1 MYKKILL
8 GTILIVAIIF
18 SFNSCFAE
26 DNSSMLDNMGD
37 NMKNA
42 VNNVQ
47 NGVEDAA
54 RNISG
59 ASKDATENIAQKAN
73 SVTNELM
80 DGDNNST
87 YNANYNATRTA
98 TDNNNTFMGMD
109 ANVWTWLIIGVAA
122 VAIIALILYY
132 MAGLRSSDNYRD

>member
-8 GTILIVAIIF
+8 GTILIVAIVF

-37 NMKNA
+37 NMRNA

-80 DGDNNST
+80 DGDSN

-98 TDNNNTFMGMD
+98 IDNNSNTFMGMD
-109 ANVWTWLIIGVAA
+109 ANVWTWLIVGIAA
-122 VAIIALILYY
+122 IAIIALIWYY
-132 MAGLRSSDNYRD
+132 MAGLRSSDNYKD

>member
-8 GTILIVAIIF
+8 GTILIVAIVF

-37 NMKNA
+37 NIKNA

-47 NGVEDAA
+47 NGVEEAA

-80 DGDNNST
+80 DGDSN

-98 TDNNNTFMGMD
+98 TDNNSNTFMGMD
-109 ANVWTWLIIGVAA
+109 ANVWTWLIVGIAA
-122 VAIIALILYY
+122 IAIIALIWYY